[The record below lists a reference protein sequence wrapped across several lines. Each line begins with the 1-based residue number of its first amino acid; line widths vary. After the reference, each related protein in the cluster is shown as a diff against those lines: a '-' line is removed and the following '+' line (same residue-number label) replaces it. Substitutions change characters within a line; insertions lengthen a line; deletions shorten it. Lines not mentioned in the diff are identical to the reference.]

1 MTCPMYHE
9 IPVDAYLPLIKRME
23 GTTDAKI
30 AIEDK
35 YEQIYKPLGITRD
48 EMMIIMGRM
57 MSVDVVVG
65 TEKLHYIDE

>member
-9 IPVDAYLPLIKRME
+9 IPVDAYLPLLKRME
-23 GTTDAKI
+23 GITDAKI

-35 YEQIYKPLGITRD
+35 YDQIYKPLGITRD

-65 TEKLHYIDE
+65 TEKLRYIDE